1 MKSFDKV
8 TVTNIG
14 ISAAELVKSS
24 LAQMV
29 YLMYNEDKRFVT
41 DRQLQGVEYQK
52 EFKFEYEE
60 MRGCYKPSLFY
71 LNFSIDGIDNNV
83 GYEVK
88 MVNPDAPAWLF
99 KMSVIQ
105 SSFYYML
112 LNHVSSLKTATFHIK
127 AGNEPKTIYLNNYP
141 IDKFVLIYGS
151 KRYEVSMCDELFD
164 FYINKLKY
172 LESCIM
178 LNDITKSIEMARQW
192 DAQFKKK
199 EIDLFFHKITVKELQ
214 QPKKKSLKNI
224 IKSFFNWLK

>member
-1 MKSFDKV
+1 
-8 TVTNIG
+8 
-14 ISAAELVKSS
+14 
-24 LAQMV
+24 
-29 YLMYNEDKRFVT
+29 MYNEDKRFVT

-60 MRGCYKPSLFY
+60 MRGSYKPSLFY
-71 LNFSIDGIDNNV
+71 MNFAVDGIDKNI

-99 KMSVIQ
+99 KMSVLQ

-112 LNHVSSLKTATFHIK
+112 LKHVSFLKTATFHIK

-151 KRYEVSMCDELFD
+151 KRYEISMCDELFD
-164 FYINKLKY
+164 FYLNKIKY

-178 LNDITKSIEMARQW
+178 LNDFTKSIEMARQW

-199 EIDLFFHKITVKELQ
+199 EIDMFYHKIEIKELTIK
-214 QPKKKSLKNI
+214 KKKSFI
-224 IKSFFNWLK
+224 DFIKSLLKINT